1 MIMKLFCKLAKENYK
16 IVLSWDNIL
25 KYNLKYKS
33 LPIGMQSL
41 PFIKQIINS
50 SNSKKTKE

>member
-16 IVLSWDNIL
+16 IVLSGDNIL

-33 LPIGMQSL
+33 MPIGMQSL
-41 PFIKQIINS
+41 PFIKHVINS